1 MVRERSEPERAGA
14 REEEVTQGRKNI
26 IKDEKRAKEHGR
38 RDRKKLHLLVDIL
51 ASFHR
56 RLDLV

>member
-38 RDRKKLHLLVDIL
+38 RDRKK
-51 ASFHR
+51 SPSPC
-56 RLDLV
+56 